1 MDKVMVVAEVRPSED
16 KEKVINAVSNFFTYE
31 KIREDSLDLSLV
43 LRFESDTLKSLMKV
57 HKALREEKILD
68 ASRKYLLRG
77 LEGDKITFMI
87 HKQAAAVRVLT
98 FVDTEDESPLGPI
111 KFFIKSEKARDIID
125 WLAPKTSHGKP
136 LWENPMP

>member
-1 MDKVMVVAEVRPSED
+1 LDKVMVVAEVRPSED